1 LSKDLNS
8 KLREVVDKIV
18 TNGDLYKM
26 KNQVTKRQHWNPR
39 MHLKHFAIDGKIHIY
54 DKMTMKINLTSIENA
69 AVGKW
74 FYDKDNNIENILSEI
89 EGKVDGIFLKII
101 KTKQIDN
108 LTIEERKNLNEFMVL
123 QDYRT
128 PKTRNQFETIYK
140 EGLIILM
147 NAVRDGEMDESLLP
161 DGMPKDLWNDIPPPK
176 ENFIKFLQM
185 IKEDPSYFMEFN
197 KESAK
202 RSTNMVLSGILP
214 SGIDLFS
221 KLKLRLF
228 KNSSIA
234 NFFTSDH
241 PVCRY
246 NHYMLDFLG
255 HITINGIGYNSEG
268 IQLFYPLTPKLCLV
282 FEDAVLYDMYED
294 VTVVNHEFVNFVNA
308 RLIQN
313 SKRWIYSH
321 TDNFKYVEDY
331 LQEYPHFRNPNIL
344 FGLWRTSKNDL
355 ERATWERFYGKEA
368 QRKLKNYLDHL
379 IREGATEQEIEDIQ
393 TKYDLEYQVALEN
406 SE

>member
-1 LSKDLNS
+1 
-8 KLREVVDKIV
+8 
-18 TNGDLYKM
+18 M
-26 KNQVTKRQHWNPR
+26 KKQVTKRQHWNPR
-39 MHLKHFAIDGKIHIY
+39 MHLKHFAIDGKIYIY
-54 DKMTMKINLTSIENA
+54 DKKTTNIKLTSIKNA

-89 EGKVDGIFLKII
+89 EGNVNRIFSKII

-123 QDYRT
+123 QDHRT

-147 NAVRDGEMDESLLP
+147 NAVCGGEIDESLLP
-161 DGMPKDLWNDIPPPK
+161 DGMSKDLWNNIPPPK

-202 RSTNMVLSGILP
+202 RSTNLVLSGILP
-214 SGIDLFS
+214 SGVDLFS

-228 KNSSIA
+228 KNSSNT
-234 NFFTSDH
+234 NFLTSDH

-255 HITINGIGYNSEG
+255 HITIDGIGYHSEG
-268 IQLFYPLTPKLCLV
+268 IQFFLS
-282 FEDAVLYDMYED
+282 
-294 VTVVNHEFVNFVNA
+294 
-308 RLIQN
+308 IN
-313 SKRWIYSH
+313 SKTVSRI
-321 TDNFKYVEDY
+321 
-331 LQEYPHFRNPNIL
+331 
-344 FGLWRTSKNDL
+344 
-355 ERATWERFYGKEA
+355 
-368 QRKLKNYLDHL
+368 
-379 IREGATEQEIEDIQ
+379 
-393 TKYDLEYQVALEN
+393 
-406 SE
+406 